1 MPANPATLCLE
12 LLGTWPGWL
21 LREPASHRR
30 SVSFSPPPAAA
41 PPAQT
46 VINIQL
52 TIDVSRFPFPLL
64 SGSIG
69 GDGFQAPPVKTWQ
82 LSTAPPASTAL
93 RDVFVLVFELVAL
106 PIAEL
111 TAGAISATG
120 TSHTAVRILGYP
132 LYSATSAADQTTIFS
147 PLSGSVYGG
156 FYQLDE
162 APVFY
167 PCQIL
172 FKGWEPCS

>member
-1 MPANPATLCLE
+1 M
-12 LLGTWPGWL
+12 
-21 LREPASHRR
+21 
-30 SVSFSPPPAAA
+30 
-41 PPAQT
+41 
-46 VINIQL
+46 
-52 TIDVSRFPFPLL
+52 SRGFPFPCCPFLL
-64 SGSIG
+64 AVLA
-69 GDGFQAPPVKTWQ
+69 FRLPPSKRGNC
-82 LSTAPPASTAL
+82 LLPPPASTAL